1 MLRITKNIE
10 EANLVTHTS
19 TFHPD
24 EVFCTMLL
32 SKVIENPVVC
42 RTNKVEGS
50 REDAI
55 IYDIGYTKFDHH
67 QEDAEMRN
75 EQIKYSAFG
84 LIWREY
90 GHKYL
95 ESMHVSDP
103 DKLFDVIDEKLV
115 MQIDGIDN
123 GLFPKILAPYKLLDL
138 DKIIDLFNKSFDEE
152 VDNDDNFMTAV
163 SVATLIF
170 DRIVLKEDAII
181 RANKKALEIIKEQLD
196 KDTLILPEYMPYED
210 ALFSVEN
217 NFKTIIFPSNRG
229 GYNIKIKTVSRESK
243 ELAFHFPEEYLG
255 KHDEELEELS
265 GIKTLR
271 FCHSSGFLA
280 ATDTFSDA
288 LELAKRVN

>member
-42 RTNKVEGS
+42 RT
-50 REDAI
+50 
-55 IYDIGYTKFDHH
+55 
-67 QEDAEMRN
+67 
-75 EQIKYSAFG
+75 
-84 LIWREY
+84 
-90 GHKYL
+90 
-95 ESMHVSDP
+95 
-103 DKLFDVIDEKLV
+103 
-115 MQIDGIDN
+115 
-123 GLFPKILAPYKLLDL
+123 PYKLLDL
-138 DKIIDLFNKSFDEE
+138 DKIIDLFNKSFDED

-181 RANKKALEIIKEQLD
+181 RANKKTLEIIKEQLD

-210 ALFSVEN
+210 ALFSVDN

-280 ATDTFSDA
+280 ATDTLSDA